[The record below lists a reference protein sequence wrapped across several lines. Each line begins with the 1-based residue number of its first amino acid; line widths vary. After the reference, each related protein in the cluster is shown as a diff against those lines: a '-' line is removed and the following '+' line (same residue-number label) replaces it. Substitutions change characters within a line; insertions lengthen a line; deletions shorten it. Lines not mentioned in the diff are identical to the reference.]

1 MKTTAFALAC
11 LLIFA
16 AAGFAAEPVMQ
27 DVESSLIDKIGYDA
41 ETQTLSVQMNNSSD
55 LYVYERVPQA
65 VFDDFLAADSKGAFF
80 VHNIKGKYSHDK
92 EE

>member
-1 MKTTAFALAC
+1 MKTIACALAC
-11 LLIFA
+11 LLMFA

-27 DVESSLIDKIGYDA
+27 DVESSLIAKIGYVA
-41 ETQTLSVQMNNSSD
+41 QTKTLSVQMNNSSD
-55 LYVYERVPQA
+55 LYVYERVPQS

-80 VHNIKGKYSHDK
+80 VEKIKGKYSHEK